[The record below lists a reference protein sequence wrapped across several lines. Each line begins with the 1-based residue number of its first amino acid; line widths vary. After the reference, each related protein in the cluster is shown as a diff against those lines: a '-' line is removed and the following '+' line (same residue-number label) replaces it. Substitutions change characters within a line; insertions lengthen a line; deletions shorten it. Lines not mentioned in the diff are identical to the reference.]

1 MGMGCGKTAL
11 MRTVRLDEVEVAIV
25 LMWSDG
31 RLQALDDGSRSVAM
45 SSIAGIAV
53 VFAGQL

>member
-1 MGMGCGKTAL
+1 